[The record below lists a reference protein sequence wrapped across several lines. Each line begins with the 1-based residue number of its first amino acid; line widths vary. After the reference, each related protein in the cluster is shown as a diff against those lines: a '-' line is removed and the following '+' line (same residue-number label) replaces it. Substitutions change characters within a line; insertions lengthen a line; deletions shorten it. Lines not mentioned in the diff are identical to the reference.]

1 MSIDGFDEAQKKLE
15 RLQKEAEKL
24 GDDNVPLKDLLTPGF
39 IFQYSGFPNL
49 EAFADAGGF
58 RDFENADMDKVNVF
72 VAKHT
77 QFSTWDKMVHKAGEE
92 YVVRRLD
99 LS

>member
-1 MSIDGFDEAQKKLE
+1 MSIDGSEDAQKKLE
-15 RLQKEAEKL
+15 RLRKEGAKL
-24 GDDNVPLKDLLTPGF
+24 SGEQVPLKDLLTPGF
-39 IFQYSGFPNL
+39 ISQYSGFPNL

-58 RDFENADMDKVNVF
+58 RDFENADMDEVNVF

-77 QFSTWDKMVHKAGEE
+77 RFSTWDKMVHKAGEE